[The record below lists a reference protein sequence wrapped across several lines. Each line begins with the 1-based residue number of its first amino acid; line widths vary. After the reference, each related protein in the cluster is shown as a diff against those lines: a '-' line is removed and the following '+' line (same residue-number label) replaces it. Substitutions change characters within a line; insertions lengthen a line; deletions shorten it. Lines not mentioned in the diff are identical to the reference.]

1 VRRRHLLSLCA
12 AGVAGCAGIGDGDG
26 DSDGGDDGADG
37 GSGGAGGGSGGAG
50 PSTPTTTTTADTP
63 TTVRPTETQD
73 RPLSTDVEPLR
84 AVRVDIL
91 PDTVPFVHGAR
102 VEAFD
107 TAEGDGETLV
117 PSLTIRVR
125 NRTRR
130 ERALVADTP
139 GLPLPRR
146 RLRAPNGN
154 AILARRE
161 FRSDV
166 GECAGSITPTPEPTP
181 SGSATPTPART
192 SGTVRRDVA
201 PGETL
206 TQTYRLFADPDNPG
220 GCFPDGSYRLRQPF
234 VAVTDGT
241 RLRYRWGFTVEV
253 RS

>member
-1 VRRRHLLSLCA
+1 MPVSA
-12 AGVAGCAGIGDGDG
+12 ATTGATGAAATTTG
-26 DSDGGDDGADG
+26 SGGS
-37 GSGGAGGGSGGAG
+37 SGGAGSST
-50 PSTPTTTTTADTP
+50 PTPTTTAADTP
-63 TTVRPTETQD
+63 TAVQPTETQD
-73 RPLSTDVEPLR
+73 RPLSTEVEPLR
-84 AVRVDIL
+84 EVRVGIL

-107 TAEGDGETLV
+107 TEEGNDETLV
-117 PSLTIRVR
+117 PSLTIRIR
-125 NRTRR
+125 NRTGR
-130 ERALVADTP
+130 ERALAADAP

-161 FRSDV
+161 FKPDV

-181 SGSATPTPART
+181 SGSATPTATPAPA
-192 SGTVRRDVA
+192 SGAVRRDIA

-220 GCFPDGSYRLRQPF
+220 GCFPDGSYRLSQPF

-241 RLRYRWGFTVEV
+241 RLRYRWGFTIEV